1 MKRNLQRIGGRIKLI
16 AFTYSQINKKIK
28 QTINTILLLRKA
40 TTSLNFVSTKWE
52 RVKEQ
57 NRLDLVYFYDNSS
70 ILAKT
75 PPCKTNKQTNK
86 NTEMMKKLKY
96 MLKNN

>member
-28 QTINTILLLRKA
+28 QTINTILLLWKA
-40 TTSLNFVSTKWE
+40 STSLDFVSTQWK

-57 NRLDLVYFYDNSS
+57 NRLDLVSFYVT
-70 ILAKT
+70 IVFWLKLLHAKQL
-75 PPCKTNKQTNK
+75 NKQKKYRNDEE
-86 NTEMMKKLKY
+86 TEVY
-96 MLKNN
+96 A